1 MILEI
6 SCSHSSI
13 LRYLGIQQVV
23 FGGRRMGDW
32 EEGMTSTED
41 GYKSFKVWDRF
52 NALTFLV
59 SQLVHMRACWGS
71 SQIKKESQ
79 LCRWDVICQVCSIE
93 WSSLRIGRLCKVKLF
108 FFMQNE
114 PIHIMLLDLLYK
126 LCIRN
131 EGKLEISRICS
142 PISSRALFGSL
153 FKKAIHCFLS
163 SSFFF
168 CIFKDFL

>member
-1 MILEI
+1 MNFITCRCSSLGFYWNKMILEI

-93 WSSLRIGRLCKVKLF
+93 WSSLRIGCLCKVKLF
-108 FFMQNE
+108 FFYAEWTKTYYAVGFVVQ
-114 PIHIMLLDLLYK
+114 IMHQK
-126 LCIRN
+126 WR
-131 EGKLEISRICS
+131 
-142 PISSRALFGSL
+142 
-153 FKKAIHCFLS
+153 
-163 SSFFF
+163 
-168 CIFKDFL
+168 